1 MGNENSNFQ
10 IKKYSSGLKNQ
21 KISRNNFKFKYI
33 IGRGG
38 FGKIW
43 KAYCKLNNKY
53 YAIKEMNK
61 LRIID
66 KKYIH
71 SILTEKE
78 ILSKISHPFII
89 TLYYTFQDYNSLY
102 LVMELFEG
110 GDLRVHLNYV
120 KTFSE
125 KMIKFFLINSI
136 ISLEYIHNL
145 NIIHRDIKPDN
156 YLLDLNGYI
165 YLTDFG
171 ISIYVNNIK
180 NNNNN
185 YETNNLGTLGYMSP
199 EVLNSKKNNFTVDF
213 YSLGITL
220 YELLFG
226 KIPYKGLPKKEIKEK
241 ILSENFQIKGNE
253 IPIGYSYEL
262 ADLINRLIKRKPNKR
277 IGYNGISEIKKHPF
291 FKDIIWEK
299 YKEKKEIS
307 PFLKLVNYYK
317 NSGIKKLE
325 NNKEDNIDNQTL
337 ERYKMIKNNFNI
349 YNEYFNNFTWSKYD
363 NKNIVQIKYIN
374 NYKNNINNYSY
385 LQSTKSTNTLKKNN
399 SFNNI
404 SCFIKKSKNNN
415 NNLKLKKLNLYLL
428 NDNSNKNINS
438 NIVNNQSNKMINN
451 KENNIIL
458 YKNEKTRTKSYYNF
472 NSNFLNFNKT
482 INNPSSTNKKKSMN
496 LFFNKNFYSNNN
508 FNNHNNFK
516 NLLKLKKSESSIS
529 ILINNNNNK
538 SKKLILKNNILSPNI
553 LNKNKLQ
560 NNFSLKKIT
569 FLTPSNHLSNK
580 KLNSDN
586 LFSIN

>member
-10 IKKYSSGLKNQ
+10 IKKYSSNLKHQ

-43 KAYCKLNNKY
+43 KVYCKLNNKY

-61 LRIID
+61 LKIID

-71 SILTEKE
+71 SILIEKE

-110 GDLRVHLNYV
+110 GDLRVYLNIV

-156 YLLDLNGYI
+156 FLLDLNGYI

-171 ISIYVNNIK
+171 ISIYANNIR
-180 NNNNN
+180 NNDNN

-199 EVLNSKKNNFTVDF
+199 EVLNNKKNNFTVDF

-220 YELLFG
+220 YEFLFG
-226 KIPYKGLPKKEIKEK
+226 FIPYKGLSKKEIKEK
-241 ILSENFQIKGNE
+241 VLSENFQIKGNE

-277 IGYNGISEIKKHPF
+277 IGYNGISEIKRHPF
-291 FKDIIWEK
+291 FKDIIWEN

-317 NSGIKKLE
+317 NSGIKKHC
-325 NNKEDNIDNQTL
+325 NNKDDNIDDKTL
-337 ERYKMIKNNFNI
+337 ERYKIIKNNFNK
-349 YNEYFNNFTWSKYD
+349 YNEYFNNFTWSKY
-363 NKNIVQIKYIN
+363 NYKNIVQIKRIN
-374 NYKNNINNYSY
+374 SNKNNNNNYSY
-385 LQSTKSTNTLKKNN
+385 LQSTKLTNTLKKNN

-404 SCFIKKSKNNN
+404 SFLKKSKNNN
-415 NNLKLKKLNLYLL
+415 HLKIKKLTLYLL
-428 NDNSNKNINS
+428 NDNYNKENNNTNNIAFNQ
-438 NIVNNQSNKMINN
+438 NNKINN
-451 KENNIIL
+451 DKENNIII
-458 YKNEKTRTKSYYNF
+458 YKNEKTRTKPYYNF

-482 INNPSSTNKKKSMN
+482 INYPSSSNKKKSMN
-496 LFFNKNFYSNNN
+496 LFFNKNFHSNKN

-516 NLLKLKKSESSIS
+516 NFLKLKKSESSIS

-538 SKKLILKNNILSPNI
+538 KIKKLILKNNLSPNNI
-553 LNKNKLQ
+553 NKNKLQ
-560 NNFSLKKIT
+560 KNYSLKKIS
-569 FLTPSNHLSNK
+569 FLTPSNYLSNK
-580 KLNSDN
+580 KLNSDT